1 MISGHFSRTSHSLS
15 LCSGSCSADGS
26 FVDHMFYELHGIV
39 LHTAMAA
46 LAFLTQNF
54 ILAAQ
59 SFQFGGGIFLARRHG
74 RRIDQTIPAAA
85 DPANQRRSPDSQ
97 IFRYLTLRPAA
108 RMRKPHS
115 FILKF
120 RRKPLLRHRVH
131 LSFQENSPLLEASP
145 DQVRWIAA
153 TVVGSIPMPDAA
165 RNKAKRDQF

>member
-1 MISGHFSRTSHSLS
+1 MACTLAIGVPESVRFLVLKAKFTAVLQILRKIQPRLSTGPSPAVILGGAAGKRTSHSLS

-85 DPANQRRSPDSQ
+85 DPANQRR
-97 IFRYLTLRPAA
+97 
-108 RMRKPHS
+108 
-115 FILKF
+115 
-120 RRKPLLRHRVH
+120 
-131 LSFQENSPLLEASP
+131 
-145 DQVRWIAA
+145 
-153 TVVGSIPMPDAA
+153 
-165 RNKAKRDQF
+165 